1 MTGDIDTPNRRTM
14 LAGLVA
20 APVVALP
27 AVAES
32 LAWQGD
38 KLERL
43 IEAHRE
49 ARRTWLAA
57 LKRADAVVCPVVPTG
72 LGDPLPDYEP
82 LTREVCKI
90 VLKSLYNTERNR
102 VTEIESWDVDLARQA
117 REKLDAREQEYLANA
132 DKIFDEDDQ
141 VHEEENS
148 AAAAENAALLALA
161 AYPVRSLDE
170 ARRKAAYLL
179 DKELQDCLPERGL
192 AEQLLRSFVSADV

>member
-1 MTGDIDTPNRRTM
+1 MANTHSTPNRRSL
-14 LAGLVA
+14 LAGIA
-20 APVVALP
+20 ATPVVALP

-32 LAWQGD
+32 LAGHSD
-38 KLERL
+38 ELERL
-43 IEAHRE
+43 IEAHKE

-82 LTREVCKI
+82 LTREVCKS
-90 VLKSLYNTERNR
+90 VLKGLYHMERR
-102 VTEIESWDVDLARQA
+102 RIVMMECWDADLARQA

-141 VHEEENS
+141 AHEEEN
-148 AAAAENAALLALA
+148 AAASAETAALLALA
-161 AYPVRSLDE
+161 ACPVRTLDE

-179 DKELQDCLPERGL
+179 DEDLQDCLPVRGI
-192 AEQLLRSFVSADV
+192 AEALLRSCVTAHV